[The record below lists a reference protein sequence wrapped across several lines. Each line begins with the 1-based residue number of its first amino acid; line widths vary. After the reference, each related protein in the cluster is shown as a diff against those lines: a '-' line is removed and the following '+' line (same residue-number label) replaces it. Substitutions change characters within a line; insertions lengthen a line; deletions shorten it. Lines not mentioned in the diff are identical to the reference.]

1 MVCSMLRKLR
11 ARDMRKQTSR
21 VYLWPVLDAYSVI
34 LPLAVFLMVSGL
46 ASISEDKFNFVCFI
60 RFFLYMTGLGL
71 LVLCS
76 QLSMVI
82 GHEKFYER
90 WGLFYKRSVAYDE
103 IDVLIL
109 KEYIGLEERILSL
122 KVYRGKPYRLY
133 DEISQLDMYSIDKTI
148 NLLDQIGQTNGRL
161 WPQINE
167 IQAALMGR
175 AHDKAA

>member
-46 ASISEDKFNFVCFI
+46 ASISEDKFNFVLFHKI
-60 RFFLYMTGLGL
+60 LSLYDRLGL

-122 KVYRGKPYRLY
+122 KVYRANP
-133 DEISQLDMYSIDKTI
+133 IDYMMKYL
-148 NLLDQIGQTNGRL
+148 NLICTQ
-161 WPQINE
+161 
-167 IQAALMGR
+167 
-175 AHDKAA
+175 